1 MPNLIPQPAPQSR
14 NPSAPYGDGGWNG
27 EWDAS
32 ADQRWTEAP
41 EIEFQPVYRRR
52 AKWRAYAASAGVLL
66 LTLGVGLAAA
76 DKIGG
81 YFGPPPVDPVAIK
94 AAEALNA
101 AQAQRQELAALRVHV
116 ENLKSKLETQAQKS
130 RSADATIAS
139 LQKSLADEKADA
151 ASSASQL
158 QAKIEKIQSQA
169 AEKAAKEKENIDKTP
184 TASIP
189 KPLPR
194 PAQIQAN
201 AQAIIKQTSTA
212 RAAEGPGPYRGF
224 VVRDIG
230 PGRALVEGG
239 GRIEEVEPG
248 DILPGGAMVE
258 RIERRGQSWV
268 VLTDRGY
275 IGPDMM
281 WDE

>member
-1 MPNLIPQPAPQSR
+1 MNDLIPPSHPVPQTRRQTEPNRDASCDA
-14 NPSAPYGDGGWNG
+14 S
-27 EWDAS
+27 WDAS
-32 ADQRWTEAP
+32 RDAAWEASWDEAP
-41 EIEFQPVYRRR
+41 EIEFRPVSPARPR
-52 AKWRAYAASAGVLL
+52 WRLYSASAGALL
-66 LTLGVGLAAA
+66 LTLGMGWAAA

-81 YFGPPPVDPVAIK
+81 YFGPPAPDPAAIK
-94 AAEALNA
+94 AAEALTA
-101 AQAQRQELAALRVHV
+101 AQAQRRELAALRVHV
-116 ENLKSKLETQAQKS
+116 ETLKSKLEAQAQKS
-130 RSADATIAS
+130 RMAETTIAS
-139 LQKSLADEKADA
+139 LQKGLAEEKADA

-169 AEKAAKEKENIDKTP
+169 AEKAAEKAAERNIDKTT

-194 PAQIQAN
+194 PAQIQA
-201 AQAIIKQTSTA
+201 AAPAPAA
-212 RAAEGPGPYRGF
+212 RPAPYRNF
-224 VVRDIG
+224 VLRDIG

-268 VLTDRGY
+268 VMTDRGY
-275 IGPDMM
+275 IGPDFN
-281 WDE
+281 WDD